1 MVVGSPDRPWRICM
15 SHTETSRSVRSASFL
30 GLTATQFL
38 GAFNDNMFRWLAV
51 PIGQR
56 SMDPTQALV
65 LGGIL
70 FTIPY
75 LLLAPLS
82 GSLADRLPKHAVILR
97 CKIAEIVL
105 VALGIVGIV
114 TGQLWLL
121 FALVFLLGA
130 QSALFGP
137 SKFGALPEILNS
149 ESLSQGNGILGL
161 ATVTASALGLV
172 AGYQLYG
179 AIEPALNA
187 GPTLA
192 SLWLPAAALIG
203 VAVLGTLTSLLV
215 KTPAAANPAAP
226 LAWNPVTQTIPALKV
241 LFQDVRLLR
250 CALGIGF
257 FWMLASLAQ
266 LNIDPFGNEGL
277 HLPKEDVG
285 LLMAVL
291 VAGMGVGSVLAGFL
305 SQGKVELGL
314 VPLGALGICLS
325 AFGVYIASRF
335 IVPGG
340 DVTQQ
345 TAYYAVCTMLFSL
358 GGCAALF
365 DIPLE
370 AYLQYRSDDSN
381 RGTVLAGSNFIS
393 FALILVS
400 CGLFQLLHGVLELT
414 PATIFMLAGLGTIPI
429 LVYLVLL
436 LPEFLA
442 RLVFYVVSRLF
453 YRLRVYGRENIPER
467 GGALLVANH
476 VSWIDG
482 ILLQISSSRFVR
494 FLMYADYVN
503 KPVVSWICRKAGV
516 IPIKAG
522 SGPRA
527 IVTALN
533 EAREAVLRGEVVC
546 IFAEGALTRTGQL
559 QPFQRGLMRIVDG
572 TSAPIIPV
580 YLHGLWG
587 SVFSFRG
594 GKFLWKK
601 PSQWP
606 YPVSIHFGT
615 PLAQADDVNQ
625 VRQAVELLGVEA
637 NEMARS
643 TELTVARRFLRQAR
657 RSRRRLKVA
666 DSAGVELTGGRTLA
680 GALALRAALRRL
692 HFTAEDQNVGILLPP
707 SVGGCLANIAVAL
720 DGRTSVN
727 LNYTMADNVINYCVK
742 KAGVK
747 HVLTSRKFLEKRPV
761 ALEGAEWVFLED
773 LKTKITGLEKARA
786 ALHAFVTPI
795 VLLERL
801 LGLTRVQPDDL
812 LTIVFTSGSTG
823 DPKGVMLT
831 QANIGSNVQAVDQL
845 LQLKPNDCLL
855 GILPFF
861 HSFGYTA
868 TLWLPLCFDASAAY
882 HFNPLDAKI
891 VGKLAEKYK
900 VTIVLAAPTFLRNYV
915 KRCEKEQFAHLHL
928 VVTGAEKLPMDLAEE
943 FKAKFGFYPSEG
955 YGTTE
960 MSPVAAVN
968 IPAHLSRDTMYK
980 TNKLGSVGR
989 AIPGCAVKVVDPE
1002 TRADLGLNAEGLL
1015 LVKGPNIMK
1024 GYLGDLQKTAEV
1036 IHDGWYASGDFAKI
1050 DDEGFVYIT
1059 GRQSRFS
1066 KIGGEM
1072 VPHIRIEEE
1081 LNCLSP
1087 PASEEDTEPRLA
1099 VSAVPDPSRGE
1110 KLVVLY
1116 TQLAKPTTQLV
1127 KELSSTGL
1135 PNLWL
1140 PSAEAFYQ
1148 VEKIPVLGTGKLDLA
1163 AIKKMALE
1171 VATSDR
1177 AAARQPD
1184 SAPAATPTA

>member
-1 MVVGSPDRPWRICM
+1 M
-15 SHTETSRSVRSASFL
+15 SQTETTRSIRSTSFVSL
-30 GLTATQFL
+30 AATQFL

-51 PIGQR
+51 PIAQR
-56 SMDPTQALV
+56 TMDPTVALV
-65 LGGIL
+65 LGGVL
-70 FTIPY
+70 FTVPY

-82 GSLADRLPKHAVILR
+82 GSLADRLPKRDVIVR

-105 VALGIVGIV
+105 VALGVVAIAA
-114 TGQLWLL
+114 GQLWLL
-121 FALVFLLGA
+121 FGLVFLLGA

-137 SKFGALPEILNS
+137 AKFGAMPEILEP
-149 ESLSQGNGILGL
+149 ESLSKGNGILGL

-172 AGYQLYG
+172 AGYRVYG
-179 AIEPALNA
+179 AIEPALAA

-192 SLWLPAAALIG
+192 SLWLPATALIG
-203 VAVLGTLTSLLV
+203 TAVLGTLTSLLV
-215 KTPAAANPAAP
+215 RTPGAANPATRV
-226 LAWNPVTQTIPALKV
+226 AWNPVTETIPALRV
-241 LFQDVRLLR
+241 LFRDVRLVR

-285 LLMAVL
+285 ILMAVL
-291 VAGMGVGSVLAGFL
+291 VAGLGVGSVLAGIW

-314 VPLGALGICLS
+314 VPLGAFGISLS
-325 AFGVYIASRF
+325 ALSVYVASRF
-335 IVPGG
+335 VTPGA
-340 DVTQQ
+340 DVTHQGG
-345 TAYYAVCTMLFSL
+345 YYAVCASLFFL
-358 GGCAALF
+358 GGFAAMF

-370 AYLQYRSDDSN
+370 AYLQYRSDDSS
-381 RGTVLAGSNFIS
+381 RGTVLAASNFVS
-393 FALILVS
+393 FSLILVS
-400 CGLFQLLHGVLELT
+400 CGLFQLLHGVLNLP
-414 PATIFMLAGLGTIPI
+414 PATIFMIAGLGTIPI
-429 LVYLVLL
+429 VIYVVLL

-442 RLVFYVVSRLF
+442 RFLFYVLSRVV
-453 YRLRVYGRENIPER
+453 YRLRVSGRENIPER

-503 KPVVSWICRKAGV
+503 KPFLSWACRKAGV

-522 SGPRA
+522 SGARA
-527 IVTALN
+527 IVAALN
-533 EAREAVLRGEVVC
+533 EAKEAILQGDVVC

-559 QPFQRGLMRIVDG
+559 QPFQRGLMRIVEG

-587 SVFSFRG
+587 SIFSFRG

-601 PSQWP
+601 PAQWP

-615 PLAQADDVNQ
+615 PIAQADDVNQ

-643 TELTVARRFLRQAR
+643 TELTVARRFVRQAR
-657 RSRRRLKVA
+657 RSRRRLKIA
-666 DSAGVELTGGRTLA
+666 DSAGTELTGGRTLA
-680 GALALRAALRRL
+680 GALALRSALRK
-692 HFTAEDQNVGILLPP
+692 HVFKADEQTIGILLPP

-720 DGRTSVN
+720 DCRTSVN
-727 LNYTMADNVINYCVK
+727 LNYTMADPVINYCVK

-747 HVLTSRKFLEKRPV
+747 HVLTSKRFLEKRPV

-773 LKTKITGLEKARA
+773 IKTKITGLDKAKA
-786 ALHAFVTPI
+786 ALNAFVTPI
-795 VLLERL
+795 ALLERM
-801 LGLTRVQPDDL
+801 LGLTKVQPDDL

-831 QANIGSNVQAVDQL
+831 QANIGSNVQAVDAL
-845 LQLKPNDCLL
+845 LQLKTNDCLL

-882 HFNPLDAKI
+882 HFNPLDAKT
-891 VGKLAEKYK
+891 VGTLAEKYK
-900 VTIVLAAPTFLRNYV
+900 VSIVLAAPTFLRNYV
-915 KRCEKEQFAHLHL
+915 KRCTKEQFSALHL
-928 VVTGAEKLPMDLAEE
+928 VVTGAEKLPTDLAEE
-943 FKAKFGFYPSEG
+943 FKEKFGFYPSEG

-968 IPAHLSRDTMYK
+968 IPDHLARDSMTK
-980 TNKLGSVGR
+980 TNKLGTVGR

-1002 TRADLGLNAEGLL
+1002 TRADLGINVEGLL

-1024 GYLGDLQKTAEV
+1024 GYLGDPEKTAEV
-1036 IHDGWYASGDFAKI
+1036 IRDGWYASGDFAKI
-1050 DDEGFVYIT
+1050 DDEGFVQIT

-1081 LNCLSP
+1081 LNRLSP
-1087 PASEEDTEPRLA
+1087 PANPEETEPRIA
-1099 VSAVPDPSRGE
+1099 ISAAPDPSRGE
-1110 KLVVLY
+1110 KLIVLY
-1116 TQLAKPTTQLV
+1116 TQLAKPTSQLV
-1127 KELSSTGL
+1127 KELSETGV

-1140 PSAEAFYQ
+1140 PSTEAFYQ
-1148 VEKIPVLGTGKLDLA
+1148 VERIPVLGTGKLDLA

-1171 VATSDR
+1171 MAAGGKPSHREVRTAT
-1177 AAARQPD
+1177 A
-1184 SAPAATPTA
+1184 

>member
-1 MVVGSPDRPWRICM
+1 MP
-15 SHTETSRSVRSASFL
+15 HAATSRSIRSASFL

-56 SMDPTQALV
+56 TMDPTLALV
-65 LGGIL
+65 LGGVL

-82 GSLADRLPKHAVILR
+82 GSLADRLPKRAVIVR

-105 VALGIVGIV
+105 AALGVLAIA
-114 TGQLWLL
+114 TSQLWLL
-121 FALVFLLGA
+121 FAIVFLLGA

-137 SKFGALPEILNS
+137 AKFGALPEILKP
-149 ESLSQGNGILGL
+149 ESLSQGNGLLGL
-161 ATVTASALGLV
+161 ATVTGSALGTV
-172 AGYQLYG
+172 AGYKLYG
-179 AIEPALNA
+179 VTGPVLDS

-192 SLWLPAAALIG
+192 GLWVPALALIG
-203 VAVLGTLTSLLV
+203 TAIFGTLTSLMV
-215 KTPAAANPAAP
+215 RTGGAANPGKRIT
-226 LAWNPVTQTIPALKV
+226 WNPVTETWPALQV
-241 LFQDVRLLR
+241 LFRDVRLMR

-266 LNIDPFGNEGL
+266 LNTDPFGNEGL

-285 LLMAVL
+285 ILMAVL
-291 VAGMGVGSVLAGFL
+291 VAGMGVGSVLAGIW

-314 VPLGALGICLS
+314 VPLGAFGISASALGV
-325 AFGVYIASRF
+325 FIASRF
-335 IVPGG
+335 V
-340 DVTQQ
+340 DVSLAATGQP
-345 TAYYAVCTMLFSL
+345 AFYGVCTMLFCL
-358 GGCAALF
+358 GGFAALF

-381 RGTVLAGSNFIS
+381 RGTVLAGSNFVS
-393 FALILVS
+393 FSLILVS
-400 CGLFQLLHGVLELT
+400 CGLFQLLHGILKLP

-429 LVYLVLL
+429 VIYVVLL

-442 RLVFYVVSRLF
+442 RFLFYVLSRVM
-453 YRLRVYGRENIPER
+453 YRLKVHGRENIPER

-482 ILLQISSSRFVR
+482 ILLLVSSSRFVR
-494 FLMYADYVN
+494 FIMYADYVN
-503 KPVVSWICRKAGV
+503 KPLLSWFCRRGGV

-522 SGPRA
+522 SGGRA
-527 IVTALN
+527 VITALN

-559 QPFQRGLMRIVDG
+559 QPFQRGLMRIVAG
-572 TSAPIIPV
+572 TEAPIIPV

-594 GKFLWKK
+594 GKFFWKK
-601 PSQWP
+601 PAQWP
-606 YPVSIHFGT
+606 FPVSIHFGK
-615 PLAQADDVNQ
+615 PIAQADDVNQ

-643 TELTVARRFLRQAR
+643 TELTVARKFVRQAR
-657 RSRRRLKVA
+657 RARSRLKIA
-666 DSAGVELTGGRTLA
+666 DSAGTELTGGRTLA
-680 GALALRAALRRL
+680 GALALRSALRR
-692 HFTAEDQNVGILLPP
+692 HVFTPDEQNVGILLPP

-720 DGRTSVN
+720 DCRTTVN

-742 KAGVK
+742 TAGLK

-773 LKTKITGLEKARA
+773 IKTQITGLDKAKA
-786 ALHAFVTPI
+786 ALNAFVTPI
-795 VLLERL
+795 VVLERL
-801 LGLTRVQPDDL
+801 LGLTRVKPDDL

-831 QANIGSNVQAVDQL
+831 QSNIGSNVQAVDQL
-845 LQLKPNDCLL
+845 LQLKPSDCLL

-868 TLWLPLCFDASAAY
+868 TLWLPLCFDARSCY
-882 HFNPLDAKI
+882 HFNPLDAKT
-891 VGKLAEKYK
+891 VGTLAEKYG
-900 VTIVLAAPTFLRNYV
+900 VSIILAAPTFLRNYV
-915 KRCEKEQFAHLHL
+915 KRCTKEQFSKLHL

-943 FKAKFGFYPSEG
+943 FNTKFGFYPSEG

-968 IPAHLSRDTMYK
+968 IPDHLARDAAYK
-980 TNKLGSVGR
+980 TNKLGTVGR
-989 AIPGCAVKVVDPE
+989 AIPGCAVKVVSPE
-1002 TRADLGLNAEGLL
+1002 TWADQGINTEGLL

-1024 GYLGDLQKTAEV
+1024 GYLGDPKKTAEV
-1036 IHDGWYASGDFAKI
+1036 IRDGWYASGDFAKI
-1050 DDEGFVYIT
+1050 DDDGFVQIT

-1081 LNCLSP
+1081 LNRLSP
-1087 PASEEDTEPRLA
+1087 SSQEEETGPRIA
-1099 VSAVPDPSRGE
+1099 ISSAPDPSRGE
-1110 KLVVLY
+1110 RLIVLY
-1116 TQLAKPTTQLV
+1116 TELAKPSSQLV
-1127 KELSSTGL
+1127 KDLSATGL

-1140 PSAEAFYQ
+1140 PSTESFYQ
-1148 VEKIPVLGTGKLDLA
+1148 VERIPVLGTGKLDLA

-1171 VATSDR
+1171 LAAGGKPGHRDTHATET
-1177 AAARQPD
+1177 A
-1184 SAPAATPTA
+1184 SAVTPT